1 MDNADDEER
10 RIDALRRR
18 KLDTMGIAMLAVEAI
33 LTFLL
38 LDYGPIPDPSTL
50 LLMLIPLAETFIC
63 SRGGIWSVLHDSL
76 LAFAAS
82 LLMTVPLTL
91 LMAYLALNTPHMPLV
106 TPVIWFA
113 TLLAWFVAVPLYWRI
128 LRHWKV

>member
-1 MDNADDEER
+1 MDTGNDEER

-18 KLDTMGIAMLAVEAI
+18 WLDRMGIIMLAVEAV

-50 LLMLIPLAETFIC
+50 MLMLIPLAETFLC
-63 SRGGIWSVLHDSL
+63 SRGGLWSVLHDSP

-106 TPVIWFA
+106 TPIVWFV
-113 TLLAWFVAVPLYWRI
+113 TLLAWFIAVPLYWRI
-128 LRHWKV
+128 LRHTTF